1 MGGRTRWK
9 AFLALA
15 WVSSYADMAQQHDW
29 NPRHQ
34 AHSWVQA
41 HNSQCSAKDRA
52 KQPSQTGTTTAVTSH
67 QRAWDAHPKQVPNL
81 SPSSQGHLFLLDEV
95 SSLYL

>member
-1 MGGRTRWK
+1 MFLNNNPGISLAMGGGTRWK

-41 HNSQCSAKDRA
+41 HNSVFC
-52 KQPSQTGTTTAVTSH
+52 
-67 QRAWDAHPKQVPNL
+67 
-81 SPSSQGHLFLLDEV
+81 
-95 SSLYL
+95 